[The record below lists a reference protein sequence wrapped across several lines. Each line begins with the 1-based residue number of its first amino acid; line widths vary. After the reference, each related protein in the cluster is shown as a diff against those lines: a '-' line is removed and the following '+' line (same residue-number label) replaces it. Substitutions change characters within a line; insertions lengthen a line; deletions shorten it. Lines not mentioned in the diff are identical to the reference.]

1 MIKFGVFICA
11 TFFHSLSFGFVEF
24 PKNCIKA
31 AEGPCHFG
39 TVKKQSFLEIL
50 NLKIYLANNTLLKR
64 EKVTIEW
71 VYGTVLFE
79 IESKSAVQVKGH
91 TISMEKGAYLFF
103 GEEGK
108 LKVDVLEGNF
118 HLGRFEVTEGFQA
131 SFTVSDTIELEP
143 LQAINLKDHLVR
155 YVKAK
160 NLNKAQAVDYLDE
173 FKPKHEN
180 YISWAIDLNQNLF
193 DRSVSSDDLAE
204 KKRKQ
209 NVEKARLAREKQK
222 QAYFAKVFER

>member
-1 MIKFGVFICA
+1 MSIGV
-11 TFFHSLSFGFVEF
+11 VEF
-24 PKNCIKA
+24 PKGCLKLG
-31 AEGPCHFG
+31 ESSCHFG
-39 TVKKQSFLEIL
+39 TVKKQSSLEIL
-50 NLKIYLANNTLLKR
+50 NLKLFLANNTLLKK
-64 EKVTIEW
+64 EKGTIEW

-79 IESKSAVQVKGH
+79 IESKSTVQVKGH
-91 TISMEKGAYLFF
+91 TVSLEKGAYLFF

-118 HLGRFEVTEGFQA
+118 QLGRFEITEGFQA
-131 SFTVSDTIELEP
+131 TFSVSDTIEIEP

-160 NLNKAQAVDYLDE
+160 KLNKVQAVAYLDE

-180 YISWAIDLNQNLF
+180 YISWAIELNKNLV
-193 DRSVSSDDLAE
+193 DRSVASDELAE
-204 KKRKQ
+204 KQRKQ
-209 NVEKARLAREKQK
+209 NREKARLALQKQK